1 MSSEPSVL
9 RRLQRS
15 NPYSQQNMFLQK
27 LKEITTFIFDVDG
40 VLTDGSVQVTDN
52 GQSLRTFNIK
62 DGYAMQ
68 LAVKRGYNICI
79 ISGGDGI
86 AMGKRFFN
94 LGVTDVFL
102 GTGDKVAVF
111 NQYLANKN
119 ITAGEVLYM
128 GDDIPDLKVMK
139 LVGLPTCPA
148 DAVEEIKAISTFISP
163 YNGGKTAVR
172 DIIEKVMKVQGKWH
186 DENPNAADSGV

>member
-1 MSSEPSVL
+1 ME
-9 RRLQRS
+9 
-15 NPYSQQNMFLQK
+15 QNFTSTGWKKSPLGD
-27 LKEITTFIFDVDG
+27 LGVISTFIFDVDG
-40 VLTDGSVQVTDN
+40 VLTDGTVQVTDN

-68 LAVKRGYNICI
+68 LAVKRGYNLCI

-86 AMGKRFFN
+86 AMAKRFLN
-94 LGVTDVFL
+94 LGITDVFL
-102 GTGDKVAVF
+102 AAGDKVDIF
-111 NQYLANKN
+111 NNYLSDKN
-119 ITAGEVLYM
+119 ITPAEVLYM

-148 DAVEEIKAISTFISP
+148 DAVEEIKSISTFISP

-172 DIIEKVMKVQGKWH
+172 DIIEKVMKIQGTWY
-186 DENPNAADSGV
+186 DENPNAADSGK

>member
-1 MSSEPSVL
+1 
-9 RRLQRS
+9 
-15 NPYSQQNMFLQK
+15 MFLQK
-27 LKEITTFIFDVDG
+27 LKEISTFIFDVDG
-40 VLTDGSVQVTDN
+40 VLTDGSVQVTDS

-68 LAVKRGYNICI
+68 LAVKKGYNICI
-79 ISGGDGI
+79 ISGGDGV

-94 LGVTDVFL
+94 LGITDVFL
-102 GTGDKVAVF
+102 GTGDKVAIF
-111 NQYLANKN
+111 KQYLQDKN

-163 YNGGKTAVR
+163 YYGGKTAVR
-172 DIIEKVMKVQGKWH
+172 DIIEKVMKVQGRWH
-186 DENPNAADSGV
+186 DEKPNAADSGK

>member
-1 MSSEPSVL
+1 
-9 RRLQRS
+9 
-15 NPYSQQNMFLQK
+15 MFLQK

-40 VLTDGSVQVTDN
+40 VLTDGAVQVTDN

-68 LAVKRGYNICI
+68 LAVKKGYNLCI

-94 LGVTDVFL
+94 LGITDVFL
-102 GTGDKVAVF
+102 GAGDKVSIF
-111 NQYLANKN
+111 KQYLSDKK

-128 GDDIPDLKVMK
+128 GDDIPDLHVMK
-139 LVGLPTCPA
+139 LVGLATCPA
-148 DAVEEIKAISTFISP
+148 DAVEEIKAVSTYISP
-163 YNGGKTAVR
+163 YPGGKTAVR
-172 DIIEKVMKVQGKWH
+172 DIIEKVMKVQGKWYDKH
-186 DENPNAADSGV
+186 PNAAYSSK